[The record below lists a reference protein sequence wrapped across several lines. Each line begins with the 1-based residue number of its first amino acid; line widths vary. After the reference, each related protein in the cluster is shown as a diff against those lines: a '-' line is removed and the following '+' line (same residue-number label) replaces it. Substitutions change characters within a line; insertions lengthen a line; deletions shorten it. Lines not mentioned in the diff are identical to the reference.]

1 MVDRARLME
10 SVSFPSDSNET
21 PPLLTLLL
29 RLSSFVHEE
38 VSSSDEQLRVRLA
51 VDPATSHPP
60 RQSLPAVSEVTS
72 ANHAEFQAAD
82 RIVMIAYLDASD
94 STNKAAFSDFAD
106 SHRDDY
112 LFGIS
117 TDDSAAAAGVT
128 APAVVLYK
136 SFDEGR
142 NDYTGV
148 IDAETLSEFA
158 KEHAV
163 PLLDEISPDNFA
175 LYAEAGIPLAYI
187 FIESTNPTRESVVK
201 AIEPVAREYK
211 GKVNFVWIDA
221 TKFADHA
228 KSLNLL
234 EPTWPAF
241 AIQDVAAMTKF
252 PLDQK
257 NPVDFKH
264 VSAFLKEFSAGKI
277 QPSIK
282 SQKIPAVQDEPV
294 FVLVADE
301 FDAVVADDKKD
312 LFVEFYAPWCG
323 Q

>member
-1 MVDRARLME
+1 
-10 SVSFPSDSNET
+10 
-21 PPLLTLLL
+21 
-29 RLSSFVHEE
+29 
-38 VSSSDEQLRVRLA
+38 
-51 VDPATSHPP
+51 
-60 RQSLPAVSEVTS
+60 
-72 ANHAEFQAAD
+72 
-82 RIVMIAYLDASD
+82 MIAYLDASD
-94 STNKAAFSDFAD
+94 STNKATFSDFAD
-106 SHRDDY
+106 AHRDDY

-117 TDDSAAAAGVT
+117 TDSAATAGVT

-187 FIESTNPTRESVVK
+187 FIESTNPERESVVK

-301 FDAVVADDKKD
+301 FDAVVGDDKKD
-312 LFVEFYAPWCG
+312 LLVEFYAPWCG